1 MSLQPTI
8 KQKSP
13 DCYFFKSGNSG
24 KVIEFLQT
32 GNILEGDDA
41 GHFFNTAISLLH
53 LFLRV
58 NDQVIFIPD
67 SSENDATIF

>member
-1 MSLQPTI
+1 MTL
-8 KQKSP
+8 
-13 DCYFFKSGNSG
+13 
-24 KVIEFLQT
+24 VI
-32 GNILEGDDA
+32 
-41 GHFFNTAISLLH
+41 FFNTAISLLH